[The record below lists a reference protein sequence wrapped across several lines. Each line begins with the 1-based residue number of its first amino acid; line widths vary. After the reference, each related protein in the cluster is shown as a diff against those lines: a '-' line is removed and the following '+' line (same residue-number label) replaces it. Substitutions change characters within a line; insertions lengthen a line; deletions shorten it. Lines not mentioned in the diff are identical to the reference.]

1 MVYTENLVQ
10 GVLRA
15 EVSDVAPGRAYW
27 IADAEPYALR
37 DVLRT
42 VRDAL
47 EAEGLPVSHRRPL
60 PIPRVAGVV
69 AEKLDAAAQA
79 SGRYV
84 QILHV
89 LGELK
94 DTIACDISRARKEL
108 GYEPEVAL
116 LDGMRASM
124 RWCLARGDRL

>member
-1 MVYTENLVQ
+1 
-10 GVLRA
+10 
-15 EVSDVAPGRAYW
+15 
-27 IADAEPYALR
+27 LR

-47 EAEGLPVSHRRPL
+47 EAEGLSVSKRRPV
-60 PIPRVAGVV
+60 PVPRVAAIV

-79 SGRYV
+79 TGRYV
-84 QILHV
+84 QVLHV

-108 GYEPEVAL
+108 GYEPTVSL
-116 LDGMRASM
+116 LDGMRASI
-124 RWCLARGDRL
+124 RWCLARGDQL

>member
-1 MVYTENLVQ
+1 MQ

-15 EVSDVAPGRAYW
+15 ETVAAAAGRAYW

-37 DVLRT
+37 DILRT
-42 VRDAL
+42 VRDAI
-47 EAEGLPVSHRRPL
+47 EAEGLRVSKRRPL
-60 PIPRVAGVV
+60 PVPHFAGVV

-84 QILHV
+84 QVLHV
-89 LGELK
+89 VGELK
-94 DTIACDISRARKEL
+94 DTIACDISRARREL
-108 GYEPEVAL
+108 GYEPAVAL
-116 LDGMRASM
+116 LDGMRASV

>member
-1 MVYTENLVQ
+1 
-10 GVLRA
+10 
-15 EVSDVAPGRAYW
+15 
-27 IADAEPYALR
+27 LR

-94 DTIACDISRARKEL
+94 DTIACDISRARKDL

-116 LDGMRASM
+116 LDGMRASI
-124 RWCLARGDRL
+124 RWSLARGDRL